1 MGIVFDARKYN
12 SGESYDGELGNGDEV
27 VYTNREQH
35 QEMKQRARRNSLL
48 AQTDSMM
55 VSDRGLSDE
64 KKAEWVTYRQALRD
78 MDFSDINNLNWPTK
92 PE

>member
-1 MGIVFDARKYN
+1 MSLSIKI
-12 SGESYDGELGNGDEV
+12 GNGDV
-27 VYTNREQH
+27 VTYEDLTLQDTMY
-35 QEMKQRARRNSLL
+35 QKAKRNSLL

-64 KKAEWVTYRQALRD
+64 KKAEWITYRQALRD
-78 MDFSDINNLNWPTK
+78 MDFSDLNNLNWPTK

>member
-1 MGIVFDARKYN
+1 MATYRIKI
-12 SGESYDGELGNGDEV
+12 GNGDEV
-27 VYTNREQH
+27 VYTDGSLRKQ
-35 QEMKQRARRNSLL
+35 MRQRARRNSLL
-48 AQTDSMM
+48 AQSDSMM

>member
-1 MGIVFDARKYN
+1 MTTYRIKTGD
-12 SGESYDGELGNGDEV
+12 GDEV

-48 AQTDSMM
+48 AQSDSMM
-55 VSDRGLSDE
+55 VSDRGLSDVI
-64 KKAEWVTYRQALRD
+64 KAKWVTYRQALRD
-78 MDFSDINNLNWPTK
+78 MDFSDLDNLNWPSK

>member
-1 MGIVFDARKYN
+1 MATYKIKT
-12 SGESYDGELGNGDEV
+12 GNGDEV

-35 QEMKQRARRNSLL
+35 QEMRQRARRNSLL

-64 KKAEWVTYRQALRD
+64 KKAEWITYRQALRD
-78 MDFSDINNLNWPTK
+78 MNFNDLDNLTWPTK